1 MPAKT
6 SSELWDFWIDRGG
19 TFTDVVGRRPDGT
32 LTAHKLLSENPEA
45 YADAAV
51 QGIRDLLGL
60 KAGEPIPAGKVGAV
74 KMGTTVATNALL
86 ERKGE
91 RTLLLITRGFR
102 DALKIGYQARP
113 KIFARHIVKPDMLYE
128 RVAEVDERV
137 RADGT
142 VERVPDLVAV
152 RRELEAAKADGIA
165 AVAIVFMHAYRYPE
179 HEKQVAALA
188 RDMGF
193 AQVSVS
199 HEVSPLIKLVGRGDT
214 TVVDAYLSPI
224 LRRYVARVA
233 GEMHSG
239 ASSPF
244 PVSPSSPPPL
254 AGEVDAPLARL
265 RASSTRYGASGEGS
279 SASIEQTSAP
289 SLSLPRK
296 RGREKERLRGREQ
309 AAASG
314 NAAAIRLMFMMSSG
328 GLTAA
333 ELFQGKDA
341 ILSGPAGGVVGMA
354 ETGKQAGF
362 DRLIGFDMG
371 GTSTDVSHFDG
382 EYERAFETEVAGVRM
397 RAPMMLIHTVAAGGG
412 SILHYDGARFRVGPD
427 SAGANPGPACYR
439 RRGPLAVT
447 DANVM
452 VGKLIPDF
460 FPRIFGPGQDQP
472 LDEGAVRHAFNNLA
486 QKVSIK
492 QNRDATAEEIADG
505 FIKIAVEN
513 MANAIK
519 KISVQRGY
527 DVTRYALNCF
537 GGAGGQHAC
546 LVADALG
553 MTRVLIHPFSSL
565 LSAYGMGLADIRAT
579 RQQAIELPFGAKALA
594 AIKREGA
601 RLGRA
606 AKREVAGQGVPA
618 AKIKIFVRAH
628 IRYAGTDTALIVDA
642 GTLAANSSSPPPL
655 RGRSTRASRREGGKL
670 TKRSSKSTPLP
681 NPPPQGGRERSAARG
696 DANILKSARVDA
708 VLDKMQRAF
717 EKAHK
722 ARFGFI
728 DRSKQTVVEAVS
740 VEAVGGGAKFRER
753 AGKRVRGKLPA
764 PARQTKF
771 FSAGKWHKANVFTRD
786 QLKIGARVKGA
797 AIIVEPH
804 QTIVVEPGWQAEL
817 TRKNHL
823 VLTRAVKLKRTHA
836 IGTHADPVMLEVFN
850 NLFMSIAEQM
860 GVSLQNTAYSVNIK
874 ERLDF
879 SCAVFAHDGT
889 LVANAPHMPV
899 HLGSMDRSVETVIRD
914 NAGKIAPGDV
924 YAINAPYN
932 GGTHLPDITVC
943 TPVFSLSSPPPLA
956 GEVAAPLARS
966 RASSTRY
973 GAAGGGITARTKQ
986 ASAPSPTLPSKR
998 GRERAAASGKPEI
1011 LFWVASRGHHA
1022 DVGGISPGSMSP
1034 NATTIEQEGVY
1045 MDNFKLVDRGRF
1057 REAALMAALTGAK
1070 YPARNPVQNVNDMK
1084 AQIAAN
1090 EKGVAEL
1097 RKMVAQFTLPVVRAY
1112 MQHVQDNAAESV
1124 RRVIDR
1130 LHDAEF
1136 SYEMD
1141 QGTVI
1146 KVKITVDKKKREATV
1161 DFTGTSPQ
1169 QPTNFNAPE
1178 PVTRAAV
1185 LYVFRVMVDDEIP
1198 MNAGCLRPINIV
1210 IPQRSMLSPEY
1221 PAAVV
1226 AGNVETSQAVTN
1238 CLFGALGSLAAAQG
1252 TMNNLNFG
1260 NARYQYYETI
1270 CSGSPAGPGFPGT
1283 DAVHTHMT
1291 NTRLTDPEVLE
1302 FRYPVVLEDFHI
1314 RKGSG
1319 GRGQWHAGDGIRRT
1333 IRFLEK
1339 MECTIL
1345 SGHRRVR
1352 PFGLAGGEAGQ
1363 VGENWARRK
1372 DGRMERLQG
1381 CDATVIDAGEAII
1394 IQTPTAGGYGKAEQA
1409 RLSAAGRHPP
1419 PNQPP
1424 P

>member
-1 MPAKT
+1 MSVKT
-6 SSELWDFWIDRGG
+6 PPQLWDFWIDRGG

-60 KAGEPIPAGKVGAV
+60 KPGEPIPRGRIDAV

-91 RTLLLITRGFR
+91 RTLLLITKGFR

-113 KIFARHIVKPDMLYE
+113 KIFARHIIKPDMLFE

-142 VERVPDLVAV
+142 VEQEPDLGPV
-152 RRELEAAKADGIA
+152 RRDLEAAKADGIV
-165 AVAIVFMHAYRYPE
+165 AVAIVFMHAYRFPE
-179 HEKQVAALA
+179 HEKRVSALA
-188 RDMGF
+188 RELGF

-233 GEMHSG
+233 AEMQAG
-239 ASSPF
+239 AP
-244 PVSPSSPPPL
+244 SPSP
-254 AGEVDAPLARL
+254 
-265 RASSTRYGASGEGS
+265 
-279 SASIEQTSAP
+279 
-289 SLSLPRK
+289 
-296 RGREKERLRGREQ
+296 RLRGEGRGEGHLPDAQ
-309 AAASG
+309 ARSNAPSPDEVGSADLVTLSPQAGRG
-314 NAAAIRLMFMMSSG
+314 NIRLMFMMSSG

-354 ETGKQAGF
+354 QTGAEAGF

-412 SILHYDGARFRVGPD
+412 SILHFDGARFRVGPD
-427 SAGANPGPACYR
+427 SAGANPGPKCYR
-439 RRGPLAVT
+439 RDGPLAVT

-452 VGKLIPDF
+452 VGKLIANF
-460 FPRIFGPGQDQP
+460 FPKIFGPSQNLP
-472 LDEGAVRHAFNNLA
+472 LDAHAVRNAFTNLA
-486 QKVSIK
+486 QEVGGGRKPEDV
-492 QNRDATAEEIADG
+492 ADG

-546 LVADALG
+546 MVADSLG

-565 LSAYGMGLADIRAT
+565 LSAYGMGLADIRST
-579 RQQAIELPFGAKALA
+579 RQQAIELPFGPKALA
-594 AIKREGA
+594 AITRIA
-601 RLGRA
+601 TRLGRA
-606 AKREVAGQGVPA
+606 AKTEVAGQGVPA
-618 AKIKIFVRAH
+618 AKIKVIVRAH
-628 IRYAGTDTALIVDA
+628 IRYAGTDTALVVGA
-642 GTLAANSSSPPPL
+642 GSLA
-655 RGRSTRASRREGGKL
+655 TMK
-670 TKRSSKSTPLP
+670 
-681 NPPPQGGRERSAARG
+681 
-696 DANILKSARVDA
+696 
-708 VLDKMQRAF
+708 RAF

-728 DRSKQTVVEAVS
+728 DRSKQIVVEAVS
-740 VEAVGGGAKFRER
+740 VEAVGGGTKFREK
-753 AGKRVRGKLPA
+753 AGKLSRAKLPQ
-764 PARQTKF
+764 PARRTQF
-771 FSAGKWHKANVFTRD
+771 FSAGEWHKASVYTRD
-786 QLKIGARVKGA
+786 QLTLGSKVKGA
-797 AIIVEPH
+797 AIIIEPH
-804 QTIVVEPGWQAEL
+804 QTIVIEPGWQAEL

-836 IGTHADPVMLEVFN
+836 IGTHAGPVMLEVFN

-879 SCAVFAHDGT
+879 SCAVFSADGT

-899 HLGSMDRSVETVIRD
+899 HLGSMDRSVETIIRD
-914 NAGKIAPGDV
+914 NRGKIAPGDV

-943 TPVFSLSSPPPLA
+943 TPVFALTSPPPLA
-956 GEVAAPLARS
+956 GEVARRS
-966 RASSTRY
+966 LK
-973 GAAGGGITARTKQ
+973 GEGVAGGGRTAAAKQ
-986 ASAPSPTLPSKR
+986 ASAPSLTLPRKR
-998 GRERAAASGKPEI
+998 GRETKEQPGREQAAARGAPEI

-1057 REAALMAALTGAK
+1057 REKELMAVLTGAK
-1070 YPARNPVQNVNDMK
+1070 YPARNPVQNINDIK

-1097 RKMVAQFTLPVVRAY
+1097 RKMVTHFTLPVVRAY

-1130 LHDAEF
+1130 LHDSEF

-1185 LYVFRVMVDDEIP
+1185 LYVFRVMVDDDIP
-1198 MNAGCLRPINIV
+1198 MNAGCLRPINII
-1210 IPQRSMLSPEY
+1210 IPPKSMLMPEY

-1238 CLFGALGSLAAAQG
+1238 CLFLALGALAAAQG

-1270 CSGSPAGPGFPGT
+1270 CSGSPAGPGFDGT

-1319 GRGQWHAGDGIRRT
+1319 GKGKWHAGDGIRRT

-1363 VGENWARRK
+1363 VGENWARRQ
-1372 DGRMERLQG
+1372 DGRMQRLQG
-1381 CDATVIDAGEAII
+1381 CDETVIDAGEAVI
-1394 IQTPTAGGYGKAEQA
+1394 IQTPTAGGYG
-1409 RLSAAGRHPP
+1409 PP
-1419 PNQPP
+1419 ERR
-1424 P
+1424 

>member
-1 MPAKT
+1 MADKQ
-6 SSELWDFWIDRGG
+6 WDFWIDRGG
-19 TFTDVVGRRPDGT
+19 TFTDVVGRRPDGR
-32 LTAHKLLSENPEA
+32 LVAHKLLSENPEA

-51 QGIRDLLGL
+51 QGIRDLLGVRR
-60 KAGEPIPAGKVGAV
+60 GEPVPVHQVGAV

-86 ERKGE
+86 ERKGD
-91 RTLLLITRGFR
+91 RALLLITKGFR
-102 DALKIGYQARP
+102 DALKIGYQSRP
-113 KIFARHIVKPDMLYE
+113 KIFAREIIKPDMLYE

-142 VERVPDLVAV
+142 VERTPDLKDA
-152 RRELEAAKADGIA
+152 RHALEQAKADGID

-193 AQVSVS
+193 GQVSVS

-224 LRRYVARVA
+224 LRRYVSQVSTDL
-233 GEMHSG
+233 HSG
-239 ASSPF
+239 S
-244 PVSPSSPPPL
+244 
-254 AGEVDAPLARL
+254 
-265 RASSTRYGASGEGS
+265 
-279 SASIEQTSAP
+279 
-289 SLSLPRK
+289 
-296 RGREKERLRGREQ
+296 
-309 AAASG
+309 AAASRDP
-314 NAAAIRLMFMMSSG
+314 IRLMFMMSSG

-354 ETGKQAGF
+354 QTGHEAGF

-371 GTSTDVSHFDG
+371 GTSTDVSHYDG

-412 SILHYDGARFRVGPD
+412 SILHFDGARFRVGPD
-427 SAGANPGPACYR
+427 SAGANPGPKCYR
-439 RRGPLAVT
+439 RGGPLAVT

-452 VGKLIPDF
+452 LGKLIPDF
-460 FPRIFGPGQDQP
+460 FPKIFGPAQNQP
-472 LDEGAVRHAFNNLA
+472 LDGAAVNTAFADLA
-486 QKVSIK
+486 KEVGGK
-492 QNRDATAEEIADG
+492 APEEIADG

-579 RQQAIELPFGAKALA
+579 REQAIEQPFGPKALKVLESTA
-594 AIKREGA
+594 KKIGTEA
-601 RLGRA
+601 RD
-606 AKREVAGQGVPA
+606 EVAGQGVLDT
-618 AKIKIFVRAH
+618 KIKVIVRAH
-628 IRYAGTDTALIVDA
+628 IRYAGTDTALVVNA
-642 GTLAANSSSPPPL
+642 GTLTAKQIKGATL
-655 RGRSTRASRREGGKL
+655 A
-670 TKRSSKSTPLP
+670 
-681 NPPPQGGRERSAARG
+681 
-696 DANILKSARVDA
+696 
-708 VLDKMQRAF
+708 KMQRAF

-728 DRSKQTVVEAVS
+728 DRSKQLMMEAVS
-740 VEAVGGGAKFRER
+740 VEAVGGGAKFTEKPGKTTR
-753 AGKRVRGKLPA
+753 ASLPK
-764 PARQTKF
+764 PARRTSF
-771 FSAGKWHKANVFTRD
+771 FSGGKWHKAAVYTRD
-786 QLKIGARVKGA
+786 QIKAGHKVKGG
-797 AIIVEPH
+797 AIIIEPH
-804 QTIVVEPGWQAEL
+804 QTVVIEPGWQAEL
-817 TRKNHL
+817 TRKDHL
-823 VLTRAVKLKRTHA
+823 VLSRAKPLKRTHA

-860 GVSLQNTAYSVNIK
+860 GVALQNTAYSVNIK

-899 HLGSMDRSVETVIRD
+899 HLGSMDRAVETIIRE
-914 NAGKIAPGDV
+914 NAGRIASGDV

-943 TPVFSLSSPPPLA
+943 TPVFDD
-956 GEVAAPLARS
+956 R
-966 RASSTRY
+966 
-973 GAAGGGITARTKQ
+973 K
-986 ASAPSPTLPSKR
+986 KN
-998 GRERAAASGKPEI
+998 I

-1034 NATTIEQEGVY
+1034 NATSIEQEGILF
-1045 MDNFKLVDRGRF
+1045 DNFKLVDRGRF
-1057 REAALMAALTGAK
+1057 REKELVAALTHAK
-1070 YPARNPVQNVNDMK
+1070 YPARNPVQNINDIK
-1084 AQIAAN
+1084 AQMAAN

-1097 RKMVAQFTLPVVRAY
+1097 HKMVAQFTLPVVKAY

-1130 LHDAEF
+1130 VHDAEF
-1136 SYEMD
+1136 RYEMD

-1185 LYVFRVMVDDEIP
+1185 LYVFRVMVDDDIP

-1210 IPQRSMLSPEY
+1210 IPPHSMLSPEY

-1238 CLFGALGSLAAAQG
+1238 TLFGALGALAAAQG

-1260 NARYQYYETI
+1260 NKKYQYYETI
-1270 CSGSPAGPGFPGT
+1270 CSGSPAGPGFNGT

-1291 NTRLTDPEVLE
+1291 NTRLTDPEILE
-1302 FRYPVVLEDFHI
+1302 FRYPVLLEDFHI

-1319 GRGQWHAGDGIRRT
+1319 GKGKWHAGDGIRRT

-1339 MECTIL
+1339 MECTVL
-1345 SGHRRVR
+1345 TGHRRVR
-1352 PFGLAGGEAGQ
+1352 PFGLAGGEPGQ
-1363 VGENWARRK
+1363 VGENWVRRK
-1372 DGRMERLQG
+1372 DGHMEQFKG
-1381 CDATVIDAGEAII
+1381 CDETAIDAGEAII
-1394 IQTPTAGGYGKAEQA
+1394 IQTPTAGGYGKAET
-1409 RLSAAGRHPP
+1409 
-1419 PNQPP
+1419 
-1424 P
+1424 